1 MARKQARPG
10 DGSAMQQADNAG
22 VDSSD
27 GFDFPKTRRRRAQV
41 RLNLKAGGPRQIASA
56 LKGARKVSCK
66 PFYIAGIS
74 PESSAEDV
82 LTHCRLK
89 NVTVTGC
96 YPIRTRQWG
105 TQVMKLFAEASAVF
119 LGDDFWPDLV
129 RCRPWLKDPPSGS
142 GAGLTRSAQESVT
155 Y

>member
-1 MARKQARPG
+1 M
-10 DGSAMQQADNAG
+10 
-22 VDSSD
+22 
-27 GFDFPKTRRRRAQV
+27 
-41 RLNLKAGGPRQIASA
+41 
-56 LKGARKVSCK
+56 SCK

-105 TQVMKLFAEASAVF
+105 TQVMKLFAEASAEEVI

-129 RCRPWLKDPPSGS
+129 WCRPWLKDPPSGS
-142 GAGLTRSAQESVT
+142 GTGLTISAQESIT